1 MKMKRYV
8 SALILTILLSM
19 LVSCDGGLEPT
30 PIASKAYIK
39 GRIHYK
45 GNWSPKDSIFDLRA
59 IAFKNFPPANLLTE
73 IMSGQAY
80 FLQDSLPYYVDSSD
94 FILEIPDPPV
104 TLKYI
109 AIAQRYGDLFSWRA
123 VGVYT
128 ISGNQTENASINV
141 EAGKTYN
148 IDINVDFNNM
158 PPQPF

>member
-1 MKMKRYV
+1 MNKLFSTIGIIV
-8 SALILTILLSM
+8 ALFIFIA
-19 LVSCDGGLEPT
+19 CDGGLEPA
-30 PIASKAYIK
+30 PVASKSYIK

-45 GNWSPKDSIFDLRA
+45 GDWPRPDSIFDLRA
-59 IAFKNFPPANLLTE
+59 VAFKNFPPANLLTE

-80 FLQDSLPYYVDSSD
+80 FLQDSLPYYMDSTD

-128 ISGNQTENASINV
+128 ITGNQSENATIEV
-141 EAGKTYN
+141 EPGKTYN
-148 IDINVDFNNM
+148 IDINVDFNNL